1 MLVQDKGV
9 EEYFELF
16 KELKSLINVLNSS
29 LLEFHYIFNF
39 INGLKDDI
47 KPMLKIL
54 KPTSSYK
61 LLIKLNRKKNPIMLW
76 PIIINSYQEPI
87 IHMIWEKKNK

>member
-9 EEYFELF
+9 EEYVELF
-16 KELKSLINVLNSS
+16 KELKSLMNVLNSS
-29 LLEFHYIFNF
+29 LSKSYYISNF

-54 KPTSSYK
+54 KPTTWYR
-61 LLIKLNRKKNPIMLW
+61 LLIKLNRKKNPTMLW
-76 PIIINSYQEPI
+76 PIIINSYQEPT
-87 IHMIWEKKNK
+87 IHMVWEK